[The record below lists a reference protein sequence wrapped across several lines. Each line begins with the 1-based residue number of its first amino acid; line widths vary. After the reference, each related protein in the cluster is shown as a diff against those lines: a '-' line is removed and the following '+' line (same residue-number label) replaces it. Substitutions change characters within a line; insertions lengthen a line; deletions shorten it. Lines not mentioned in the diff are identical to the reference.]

1 MREVKRMQNPHEFPN
16 SRSNPN
22 AAATGDA
29 EAQATA
35 MLREMK
41 PQDRKALQSLLNDPE
56 RLETVL
62 RSPAAQALLR
72 SLGAGK

>member
-1 MREVKRMQNPHEFPN
+1 MQNPHEFPN

-22 AAATGDA
+22 AATGDA

-41 PQDRKALQSLLNDPE
+41 PQDRKALQALLNDPE